1 MNKRYVNWS
10 WSGDTDLPVLLNGNR
25 KDFAHVWTPFIYF
38 LKDESTNTT
47 WSAFIKSAE
56 MNPSGQCKEE
66 AGLEG

>member
-1 MNKRYVNWS
+1 MSNGLGLETLTYVYY
-10 WSGDTDLPVLLNGNR
+10 
-25 KDFAHVWTPFIYF
+25 FIYF

-56 MNPSGQCKEE
+56 VNPSGQCKEE